1 MKKIFVIWAV
11 LIAASSVFAEENAN
25 TGNVAKTNNL
35 EKQNGVTKKA
45 STKKS
50 GFWDFY
56 EQQQAKLLKPNDR
69 ELFSELD
76 KSVRPQDDFYK
87 YVNNKWDKSTVIPK
101 AKSSWGSFVEV
112 SEKNQDFL
120 KNLIKEL
127 EEKKVSG
134 NTNEQKI
141 LTLYK
146 SFSDMKRRDELGI
159 SPIKN
164 SLEKIDAIKDIQ
176 DLQKYNIENTRQG
189 NNEFYGWGLGTD
201 LNNAKNYAIYLG
213 DASLGLSVDYYQK
226 DTAENRKIL
235 SEYTNYVSDMLKF
248 LGEKDTLQKAQK
260 IVQFEKDMASTMLKV
275 EDYHDVKKYNNPRS
289 VKDLANITKNIDLA
303 DYLKKVGVNTDKV
316 IISEL
321 NYYQNLDRF
330 LKDENID
337 LIKDYMKFQL
347 INGSTAY
354 LTDEI
359 GKRSFEFY
367 GRYLNGQKERETLEK
382 RALYFTDGT
391 LGEMVGQI
399 YVKRNFTPEAK
410 KDTKEMV
417 EYIRKALK
425 NRISKLSWMSDTTKK
440 KAQEKLAKITVKI
453 GYPDKWKDYST
464 LVFKDDD
471 TLYDLVEK
479 MNDWGYKDTLKKV
492 GKPVDKTEWGMS
504 ANTVNAYYSP
514 TGNEI
519 VFPAGILQPPFYDAK
534 NSEAAAN
541 FGAIGT
547 VIAHEITHGFDVSG
561 ASYDGDGNV
570 RNWWTNEDR
579 AKFDAISKKLAD
591 EFSSYTVVDNTRVN
605 GEFTLTENIAD
616 LGGVNIAYDA
626 LQLYLKDHPN
636 STKAYDDTISKLFF
650 LSYARMWRQK
660 STPEYLKNSVKT
672 DSHSPNFLRVNAIL
686 KNVDAFEKTFEV
698 KEGDKMYKAPADR
711 IKIW

>member
-11 LIAASSVFAEENAN
+11 LIAASSVFAEENTNA
-25 TGNVAKTNNL
+25 GNVAKTNNL

-127 EEKKVSG
+127 EEKKVSD

-367 GRYLNGQKERETLEK
+367 GKYLNGQKERETLEK

>member
-1 MKKIFVIWAV
+1 MMMIFVIWAV
-11 LIAASSVFAEENAN
+11 LIAASSVFAEENTNA
-25 TGNVAKTNNL
+25 GNVAKTNNL

-289 VKDLANITKNIDLA
+289 VKDLANITKNIDLV

>member
-11 LIAASSVFAEENAN
+11 LIAASSVFAEENTNA
-25 TGNVAKTNNL
+25 GNVAKTNNL

-127 EEKKVSG
+127 EEKKVSN

>member
-11 LIAASSVFAEENAN
+11 LIAASSVFAEENTNA
-25 TGNVAKTNNL
+25 GNVAKTNNL

-127 EEKKVSG
+127 EEKKVSD

-289 VKDLANITKNIDLA
+289 VKDLANITKNIDLV

>member
-11 LIAASSVFAEENAN
+11 LIAASSVFAEENTNA
-25 TGNVAKTNNL
+25 GNVAKTNNL

-367 GRYLNGQKERETLEK
+367 GKYLNGQKERETLEK

-519 VFPAGILQPPFYDAK
+519 VFPAGILQPPFYDSK

-660 STPEYLKNSVKT
+660 STPEYLKNSTKT

>member
-1 MKKIFVIWAV
+1 MKKIFIIWAI
-11 LIAASSVFAEENAN
+11 LIAANSIFAEEN
-25 TGNVAKTNNL
+25 TNVEN
-35 EKQNGVTKKA
+35 EKKVNEVTKKTN
-45 STKKS
+45 TKKIE
-50 GFWDFY
+50 FWDFY
-56 EQQQAKLLKPNDR
+56 EQQQTKFLKPNDQK
-69 ELFSELD
+69 LFNDLD

-87 YVNNKWDKSTVIPK
+87 YVNNKWDKSTVIPR

-112 SEKNQDFL
+112 TEKNHDFL

-127 EEKKVSG
+127 EEKNVSG

-146 SFSDMKRRDELGI
+146 SFSDMKKRNELGI

-164 SLEKIDAIKDIQ
+164 SLDKINAIKDIK

-189 NNEFYGWGLGTD
+189 ENEFYGWGIGTD
-201 LNNAKNYAIYLG
+201 FNNAKNYAVFLG
-213 DASLGLSVDYYQK
+213 SASLGLSVDYYQK

-235 SEYTNYVSDMLKF
+235 AEYTNYVSDILKF
-248 LGEKDTLQKAQK
+248 AGEKDTLQKAQK
-260 IVQFEKDMASTMLKV
+260 IVQFEKDMANTMLKV
-275 EDYHDVKKYNNPRS
+275 EDYHDVKKYNNPKS
-289 VKDLANITKNIDLA
+289 VKDLANITKNINLA
-303 DYLKKVGVNTDKV
+303 DYLQKVGVNTDKV
-316 IISEL
+316 IITEL
-321 NYYQNLDRF
+321 NYFKNLDRF
-330 LKDENID
+330 LRDENID

-347 INGSTAY
+347 VDGSSSY
-354 LTDEI
+354 LTDQL

-367 GRYLNGQKERETLEK
+367 GKYLNGQKERETLEK
-382 RALYFTDGT
+382 RALYFTNGS

-399 YVKRNFTPEAK
+399 YVKRNFSPEAK
-410 KDTKEMV
+410 RDTKEMV

-425 NRISKLSWMSDTTKK
+425 NRITKLTWMSETTKK
-440 KAQEKLAKITVKI
+440 KALEKLAKINVKI

-464 LVFKDDD
+464 LVFTNDD

-479 MNDWGYKDTLKKV
+479 MNDWSYKEALKKV

-519 VFPAGILQPPFYDAK
+519 VFPAGILQPPFYDVK

-570 RNWWTNEDR
+570 RNWWTAEDK
-579 AKFDAISKKLAD
+579 AKFDAVSKKLAN
-591 EFSSYTVVDNTRVN
+591 EFSSYTVIDDTKVN

-626 LQLYLKDHPN
+626 LQLYLKDHPDA
-636 STKAYDDTISKLFF
+636 TKAYDDTISKLFF

-660 STPEYLKNSVKT
+660 STPEYLKNMTKS

>member
-11 LIAASSVFAEENAN
+11 LIAASSVFAEENTNA
-25 TGNVAKTNNL
+25 GNVAKTNNL

-289 VKDLANITKNIDLA
+289 VKDLANITKNIDLV

>member
-11 LIAASSVFAEENAN
+11 LIAASSVFAEENTNA
-25 TGNVAKTNNL
+25 GNVAKTNNL

-354 LTDEI
+354 LTDEN

-367 GRYLNGQKERETLEK
+367 GKYLNGQKERETLEK

>member
-1 MKKIFVIWAV
+1 
-11 LIAASSVFAEENAN
+11 
-25 TGNVAKTNNL
+25 
-35 EKQNGVTKKA
+35 
-45 STKKS
+45 
-50 GFWDFY
+50 
-56 EQQQAKLLKPNDR
+56 
-69 ELFSELD
+69 
-76 KSVRPQDDFYK
+76 
-87 YVNNKWDKSTVIPK
+87 
-101 AKSSWGSFVEV
+101 
-112 SEKNQDFL
+112 
-120 KNLIKEL
+120 
-127 EEKKVSG
+127 
-134 NTNEQKI
+134 
-141 LTLYK
+141 
-146 SFSDMKRRDELGI
+146 
-159 SPIKN
+159 
-164 SLEKIDAIKDIQ
+164 
-176 DLQKYNIENTRQG
+176 
-189 NNEFYGWGLGTD
+189 
-201 LNNAKNYAIYLG
+201 
-213 DASLGLSVDYYQK
+213 
-226 DTAENRKIL
+226 
-235 SEYTNYVSDMLKF
+235 MLKF

-289 VKDLANITKNIDLA
+289 VKDLANITKNIDLV

-367 GRYLNGQKERETLEK
+367 GKYLNGQKERETLEK

-660 STPEYLKNSVKT
+660 STPEYLKNSTKT